1 MGDESKTPGNIGEN
15 VFDSIQKRLKQGESL
30 ESILKEVDP
39 AELYTFFTSQYQLLK
54 DKYDSLAEQLQ
65 KVTTSFN
72 RGDKDA
78 IARIERIMNLMTSNM
93 AFIKQIIQIEDVNND
108 KLVAQEK
115 INQKQ
120 ELQYASIIEKQN
132 RFSQSLKNMD
142 TNTRAILEEIENLKA
157 NDQKHDNFR
166 FRVITIASI
175 ASGVVLWLL
184 TGDNLAKLVIII
196 NQFTGTK

>member
-184 TGDNLAKLVIII
+184 TGDNLAKLVIIV

>member
-1 MGDESKTPGNIGEN
+1 MGDESKMPGNTGEN

-39 AELYTFFTSQYQLLK
+39 AELYTFFTSQYQLLQ
-54 DKYDSLAEQLQ
+54 DKYDSLSEQLQ
-65 KVTTSFN
+65 KVTSSFN

-184 TGDNLAKLVIII
+184 TGDNLAKLVIIV